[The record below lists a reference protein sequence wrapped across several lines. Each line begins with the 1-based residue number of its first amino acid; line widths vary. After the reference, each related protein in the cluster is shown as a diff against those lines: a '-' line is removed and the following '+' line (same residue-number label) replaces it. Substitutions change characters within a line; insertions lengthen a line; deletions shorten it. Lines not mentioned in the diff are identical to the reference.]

1 MSAPRACLCALLVAA
16 GARAEQKAPPL
27 VQLGLEDLM
36 NIEVMSVSKR
46 PERLSD
52 AAASIYVITGDEI
65 RSLGWEVRDSAGGP
79 ELLPQP

>member
-27 VQLGLEDLM
+27 VQLGLKDLM

-52 AAASIYVITGDEI
+52 AAASI
-65 RSLGWEVRDSAGGP
+65 
-79 ELLPQP
+79 